1 MTIPGNAINALRIPN
16 KIDIVI
22 MASDEAKSLRMTDKV
37 SSRTPQ
43 PEKLNGKKL
52 LNRPVRT
59 YTNEFN
65 WSDTKAA
72 LAKNINDKPMRSVE
86 SNVVEKYRA
95 MKFTLSKS
103 L

>member
-1 MTIPGNAINALRIPN
+1 MPGNAINALRIPN
-16 KIDIVI
+16 KIDVVI
-22 MASDEAKSLRMTDKV
+22 MESDEAKSLRMTDKV

-52 LNRPVRT
+52 LNNPVRT
-59 YTNEFN
+59 YMNEFN

-86 SNVVEKYRA
+86 SNAVEKYKA